1 LQSLKDQLRDEI
13 KSATADRRR
22 YLSEKESRLR
32 WEREKFVSSM
42 DPMKRQALFFVLA
55 VLRPLYSLC
64 PYTFDHLTS
73 SLSLSFGCS
82 DTESNYFGTDLKWRK
97 N

>member
-22 YLSEKESRLR
+22 YLSEKEARLR

-42 DPMKRQALFFVLA
+42 DPMKRQAFFSVLA
-55 VLRPLYSLC
+55 VLRP
-64 PYTFDHLTS
+64 S
-73 SLSLSFGCS
+73 SVMALFVFWLFSR
-82 DTESNYFGTDLKWRK
+82 TEIILEQI
-97 N
+97 